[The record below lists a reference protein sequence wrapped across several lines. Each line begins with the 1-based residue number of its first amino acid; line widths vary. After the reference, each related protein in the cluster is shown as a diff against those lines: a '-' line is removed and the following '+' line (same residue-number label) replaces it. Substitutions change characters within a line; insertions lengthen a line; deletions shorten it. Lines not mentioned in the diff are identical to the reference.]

1 MLFSR
6 LLFVMILTLALL
18 PGSVFAHGGGTPV
31 LTRVEAGPYWLY
43 VFTEPATPQAG
54 AEYHV
59 TIAVTQP
66 EADGSE
72 TPVNFATVAVQF
84 IPEQGNAILKQ
95 AVSSTAGPGYYE
107 ADVVLPS
114 GGIWQVQVDAIS
126 PLGSGSTSYEVEAL
140 AASGVRWG
148 WIVAGVVI
156 VLAGA
161 GLLASVVGKRKP
173 QPTAAP
179 RSAKKEISKESA

>member
-1 MLFSR
+1 MFLRRF
-6 LLFVMILTLALL
+6 LLILTVVLALL
-18 PGSVFAHGGGTPV
+18 PGALFAHGGGTPV

-43 VFTEPATPQAG
+43 VFTEPVNPQAG
-54 AEYHV
+54 TEYHV

-84 IPEQGNAILKQ
+84 VPERGNAILRQ

-114 GGIWQVQVDAIS
+114 GGMWQVQVDAIS
-126 PLGSGSTSYEVEAL
+126 PLGSGTASYNVEAL
-140 AASGVRWG
+140 AASGVQWG

-161 GLLASVVGKRKP
+161 GLLASVVGKRKV
-173 QPTAAP
+173 QPAAAP
-179 RSAKKEISKESA
+179 RSAKKEKSKESV